1 MQQRLTNA
9 RDQLSVAV
17 GQLQARELE
26 LTAATQK
33 LRDVQEEG
41 EARERERE
49 GERET
54 HFHRGR
60 DLGLEEGRSEVAGH

>member
-1 MQQRLTNA
+1 MQQCLTNA

-60 DLGLEEGRSEVAGH
+60 DLGLEEGRSEVAGR